1 MCPAFALH
9 RGRPLSAKDERR
21 GFSKGI
27 DYDGLAVHLADF
39 IESECKKQSCGAGGV
54 LALCGEWG
62 SGKTSFIIK
71 SVYEL
76 TRRPGWKEPG
86 VFATKNC
93 SVQCTNNRILYF
105 DPWMFSSREE
115 LILQFFKSLCEKFPK
130 WEDKEL
136 RARLINYGQLIL
148 ETLPDLLGI
157 ASAASARSVSGITS
171 KLSSISS
178 RLKGFSGT
186 GSRIADAWTS
196 ESLGKAKQ
204 ELSAC
209 LAETKPRLVIIDN
222 VDRLSDAEIRDV
234 FRFIG
239 AVMNLP
245 NIVYLVAFDRSIVA
259 KALEDLQHGGRERF
273 LDKIVGAYYFLPKT
287 ELWQDISDYFYSF
300 PEWRDR
306 VGKKEGFARAIAEVL
321 GTHREFNKIRL
332 QLDGRLFLEDKGMRF
347 EFFLEECLRELS
359 HETYQRFI
367 TLSNKERNVLI
378 GLAGIELSDQALNTT
393 AVKERAGAFLEG
405 CCFAHNEE
413 GVNSFIDGLGHLNSG
428 AIEEID
434 KGLIGWGSLVS
445 EAIRVWI
452 VLRLWHEIQPNKALD
467 NMSQEQ
473 GGSGIGLGQSGPAES
488 FEASESEGLIADN
501 QTKPSTES
509 DGKQSSEEPSGKSE
523 IVNSSTKEFNSSLAA
538 NLFDTLRQVQSN
550 SNDSETQREKGSN
563 HEGQ

>member
-1 MCPAFALH
+1 MRPAFALH

-21 GFSKGI
+21 GFSEGI
-27 DYDGLAVHLADF
+27 DYENLAVHLADF

-136 RARLINYGQLIL
+136 RTRLINYGQLIL

-157 ASAASARSVSGITS
+157 ANAASARSVSGIVS
-171 KLSSISS
+171 KLSSIPS
-178 RLKGFSGT
+178 RLKGFSSA

-209 LAETKPRLVIIDN
+209 LAEAKPRLVIIDN

-245 NIVYLVAFDRSIVA
+245 NIVYLVAFDRNIVA
-259 KALEDLQHGGRERF
+259 KALEGLQHGGRERF

-287 ELWQDISDYFYSF
+287 ALWKDVDDYFSSF
-300 PEWRDR
+300 QEW
-306 VGKKEGFARAIAEVL
+306 KEWTGNKGGFARAIAEVL

-332 QLDGRLFLEDKGMRF
+332 QLGGRLFLEDKDVRLK
-347 EFFLEECLRELS
+347 FFLEECLRELS
-359 HETYQRFI
+359 HETYQHFI
-367 TLSNKERNVLI
+367 TLSEKDKDALI
-378 GLAGIELSDQALNTT
+378 GLTNEKLLPGLAGSEDIDSDK
-393 AVKERAGAFLEG
+393 VKGRAEAFLKDCRFKHDKENIAG
-405 CCFAHNEE
+405 
-413 GVNSFIDGLGHLNSG
+413 FIEALGHLNSG
-428 AIEEID
+428 VIEEID
-434 KGLIGWGSLVS
+434 EGLIGWGSSVS

-452 VLRLWHEIQPNKALD
+452 VLRLLRALQPDNPLKKELLD
-467 NMSQEQ
+467 DRKD
-473 GGSGIGLGQSGPAES
+473 G
-488 FEASESEGLIADN
+488 EATTGTSRNIAAEGLRSN
-501 QTKPSTES
+501 RLSTSPSAPAGTSKTNHKNGLISVLERL
-509 DGKQSSEEPSGKSE
+509 P
-523 IVNSSTKEFNSSLAA
+523 
-538 NLFDTLRQVQSN
+538 FDDTT
-550 SNDSETQREKGSN
+550 DD
-563 HEGQ
+563 

>member
-21 GFSKGI
+21 GFSEGI

-136 RARLINYGQLIL
+136 RTRLINYGQLIL

-157 ASAASARSVSGITS
+157 ASAASARSVSGIAS

-178 RLKGFSGT
+178 RLKGFSGAC
-186 GSRIADAWTS
+186 SRIADAWTS

-222 VDRLSDAEIRDV
+222 VDRLSDDEIRDV

-259 KALEDLQHGGRERF
+259 NALEDLQHGGREQF

-287 ELWQDISDYFYSF
+287 ALWEDIKGYFSSF
-300 PEWRDR
+300 SKWEEK
-306 VGKKEGFARAIAEVL
+306 VTNKNGFARAIAEVL

-332 QLDGRLFLEDKGMRF
+332 QLDGRLFLENKEVDINL
-347 EFFLEECLRELS
+347 FLEECLREIS
-359 HETYQRFI
+359 YETYQRYI
-367 TLSNKERNVLI
+367 TLPKQSR
-378 GLAGIELSDQALNTT
+378 IELLGTTDGVITKATSRSNALNDRLVRNEAET
-393 AVKERAGAFLEG
+393 FLEA
-405 CCFAHNEE
+405 CCFAHDEKS
-413 GVNSFIDGLGHLNSG
+413 VTSFIEVLVHLNAG

-434 KGLIGWGSLVS
+434 AGLIGWGNSAS
-445 EAIRVWI
+445 EAIRVWT
-452 VLRLWHEIQPNKALD
+452 VLRLLHNLRPNAD
-467 NMSQEQ
+467 EHSRSDTE
-473 GGSGIGLGQSGPAES
+473 SERTASEQSGGTGSSATTNGSS
-488 FEASESEGLIADN
+488 F
-501 QTKPSTES
+501 
-509 DGKQSSEEPSGKSE
+509 
-523 IVNSSTKEFNSSLAA
+523 STKTKSS
-538 NLFDTLRQVQSN
+538 
-550 SNDSETQREKGSN
+550 KP
-563 HEGQ
+563 

>member
-1 MCPAFALH
+1 MRPAFALH
-9 RGRPLSAKDERR
+9 RGRPLSANDKRT
-21 GFSKGI
+21 GFSEGI
-27 DYDGLAVHLADF
+27 DYENLAVHLADF
-39 IESECKKQSCGAGGV
+39 IESECRKQSCGAGGV

-287 ELWQDISDYFYSF
+287 ELWRDIFDYFSPF
-300 PEWRDR
+300 PEWKER
-306 VGKKEGFARAIAEVL
+306 VNNQKGFARAIAEVL

-332 QLDGRLFLEDKGMRF
+332 QLGGRLFLENKGDDINL
-347 EFFLEECLRELS
+347 FLVECLREIS
-359 HETYQRFI
+359 YETYQRFI
-367 TLSNKERNVLI
+367 TLPEQSR
-378 GLAGIELSDQALNTT
+378 IELLGATDGVITKATARSNALNDGMVRNE
-393 AVKERAGAFLEG
+393 AEMFLEA
-405 CCFAHNEE
+405 CCFAHDEKS
-413 GVNSFIDGLGHLNSG
+413 VTSFIEALVHLNSG
-428 AIEEID
+428 VIDEID
-434 KGLIGWGSLVS
+434 PGLIGWGNSAS
-445 EAIRVWI
+445 EAIRVWT
-452 VLRLWHEIQPNKALD
+452 VLRLLHNLRPNADKHSRPDTESERTAY
-467 NMSQEQ
+467 EQ
-473 GGSGIGLGQSGPAES
+473 SAGTGSSATINGSG
-488 FEASESEGLIADN
+488 F
-501 QTKPSTES
+501 
-509 DGKQSSEEPSGKSE
+509 
-523 IVNSSTKEFNSSLAA
+523 STKTKSP
-538 NLFDTLRQVQSN
+538 
-550 SNDSETQREKGSN
+550 KP
-563 HEGQ
+563 